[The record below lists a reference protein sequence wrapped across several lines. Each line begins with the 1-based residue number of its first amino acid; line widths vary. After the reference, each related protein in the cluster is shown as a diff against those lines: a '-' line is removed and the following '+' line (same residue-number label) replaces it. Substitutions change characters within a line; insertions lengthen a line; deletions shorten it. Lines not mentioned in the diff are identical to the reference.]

1 MNIEEILH
9 KLEIVARKHT
19 IEVCDG
25 SKIETMPASL
35 VDELRLN
42 YFSAELLS
50 NYIDNKEK
58 EINRLNNIIDELE
71 KWIKENNLG
80 KYRTEN
86 VVNTD
91 ELLDKLNELKEVIS
105 NMNIEK
111 IYMHKEFLQKALTF
125 EEISKLYREVL
136 YNQYEELTDSDSI
149 HCYQLTRDIIDI
161 FTQMVNGR
169 KFEENYLK
177 NKIKW

>member
-1 MNIEEILH
+1 
-9 KLEIVARKHT
+9 
-19 IEVCDG
+19 
-25 SKIETMPASL
+25 
-35 VDELRLN
+35 
-42 YFSAELLS
+42 
-50 NYIDNKEK
+50 
-58 EINRLNNIIDELE
+58 
-71 KWIKENNLG
+71 
-80 KYRTEN
+80 
-86 VVNTD
+86 
-91 ELLDKLNELKEVIS
+91 
-105 NMNIEK
+105 MNIEK

-169 KFEENYLK
+169 KFEEDYLK

>member
-1 MNIEEILH
+1 
-9 KLEIVARKHT
+9 
-19 IEVCDG
+19 
-25 SKIETMPASL
+25 
-35 VDELRLN
+35 
-42 YFSAELLS
+42 
-50 NYIDNKEK
+50 
-58 EINRLNNIIDELE
+58 
-71 KWIKENNLG
+71 
-80 KYRTEN
+80 
-86 VVNTD
+86 
-91 ELLDKLNELKEVIS
+91 
-105 NMNIEK
+105 MNIEK
-111 IYMHKEFLQKALTF
+111 IYMHKVFLQKALTF